1 MITDLTGMDIS
12 NASLLDE
19 ATACAEA
26 VSVAYSSHNCKR
38 SKFYVSDSIFPQNLD
53 VIQTRCYGNGVE
65 VVVGPIAEFPWH

>member
-26 VSVAYSSHNCKR
+26 VALAYASHNSKR

-53 VIQTRCYGNGVE
+53 VI
-65 VVVGPIAEFPWH
+65 